1 MPKIIENLED
11 KIIKKSLSLF
21 RKNSY
26 KEVGMRTIAE
36 EVGIAVGTLYNYYPN
51 KWKLYIEVLEE
62 SWQETYQRLKKN
74 CKNVKGDYLKGFLQI
89 FYFEMKDKKGIVR
102 ELFRYIM
109 NDLEL
114 NEEEQK
120 EKLDRIRFPDTVINQ
135 IHKLFI
141 INLEKE
147 FAVDFAIDDL
157 NLNRLFTM
165 LQTYIPIL
173 QRNYK
178 NDQENIT
185 YLYDLTN
192 SYLKEKIIKQKKAES
207 LK

>member
-1 MPKIIENLED
+1 
-11 KIIKKSLSLF
+11 
-21 RKNSY
+21 
-26 KEVGMRTIAE
+26 
-36 EVGIAVGTLYNYYPN
+36 
-51 KWKLYIEVLEE
+51 
-62 SWQETYQRLKKN
+62 
-74 CKNVKGDYLKGFLQI
+74 
-89 FYFEMKDKKGIVR
+89 
-102 ELFRYIM
+102 M

-147 FAVDFAIDDL
+147 FAVDFDIDDL